1 MKLKYDFAVRN
12 VAGQT
17 VAVAVGK
24 NSREFNG
31 MIKLGGSG
39 EFIFNLLKNEISFE
53 ELVAAFLK
61 EYDATEEQA
70 RTTIEKFITS
80 VKEYGILE

>member
-1 MKLKYDFAVRN
+1 MKLKYDFAVRQ

-39 EFIFNLLKNEISFE
+39 EFIFNLLKKETTVD
-53 ELVAAFLK
+53 ELVEKFLT
-61 EYDATEEQA
+61 EYNATEEQA
-70 RTTIEKFITS
+70 RTTIEKF
-80 VKEYGILE
+80 VQNLKEYGILE